1 MFKNCKKLKYPNL
14 KNELFTNEH
23 LYSDELYG
31 LFNNTIFV
39 LMKIQLI
46 AINNYNN
53 YLTLDVQ
60 IPFVKIIGKKIKKIQ
75 ASNGT
80 CSGDYNIPIDNKF
93 DILNKCY
100 GACTIIF
107 FFKGICNLEYD
118 NWDIFIEEIIN
129 FIVRGELYEL
139 LYDKIKEEKNH
150 IIRDNGNEIIQISSI
165 YNQYKN
171 GNLVTINF
179 GEYIDSLFEEYNF
192 DIEDNSIIIKY
203 KKNWIIKMIIISQ
216 NMFYFLLI

>member
-1 MFKNCKKLKYPNL
+1 MLKNCKKLKYPNL

-31 LFNNTIFV
+31 LFNNIIFV

-118 NWDIFIEEIIN
+118 N
-129 FIVRGELYEL
+129 
-139 LYDKIKEEKNH
+139 
-150 IIRDNGNEIIQISSI
+150 
-165 YNQYKN
+165 
-171 GNLVTINF
+171 
-179 GEYIDSLFEEYNF
+179 
-192 DIEDNSIIIKY
+192 
-203 KKNWIIKMIIISQ
+203 
-216 NMFYFLLI
+216 

>member
-31 LFNNTIFV
+31 LFNNIIFV

>member
-1 MFKNCKKLKYPNL
+1 
-14 KNELFTNEH
+14 
-23 LYSDELYG
+23 
-31 LFNNTIFV
+31 
-39 LMKIQLI
+39 
-46 AINNYNN
+46 
-53 YLTLDVQ
+53 
-60 IPFVKIIGKKIKKIQ
+60 
-75 ASNGT
+75 
-80 CSGDYNIPIDNKF
+80 
-93 DILNKCY
+93 
-100 GACTIIF
+100 
-107 FFKGICNLEYD
+107 LEYD

>member
-1 MFKNCKKLKYPNL
+1 MERK
-14 KNELFTNEH
+14 
-23 LYSDELYG
+23 S
-31 LFNNTIFV
+31 
-39 LMKIQLI
+39 
-46 AINNYNN
+46 
-53 YLTLDVQ
+53 
-60 IPFVKIIGKKIKKIQ
+60 KKIQ

>member
-1 MFKNCKKLKYPNL
+1 MERK
-14 KNELFTNEH
+14 
-23 LYSDELYG
+23 S
-31 LFNNTIFV
+31 
-39 LMKIQLI
+39 
-46 AINNYNN
+46 
-53 YLTLDVQ
+53 
-60 IPFVKIIGKKIKKIQ
+60 KKIQ
-75 ASNGT
+75 ASNRT

-100 GACTIIF
+100 GAYTIIF